1 MDPVIFTASFT
12 FILSNFII
20 LIHCVFFVALEA
32 WRLVLAAL
40 ASWTFAAVNLAS
52 FKFFNSLK
60 NFSQLAR
67 YDAGSC
73 SCGVMK

>member
-1 MDPVIFTASFT
+1 MIF
-12 FILSNFII
+12 LSKFFLFYN
-20 LIHCVFFVALEA
+20 CVFFKALEA
-32 WRLVLAAL
+32 WRLVLEACRL
-40 ASWTFAAVNLAS
+40 RLI
-52 FKFFNSLK
+52 SLK